1 MVYYDRNCER
11 LSRFNNEKIKNIVG
25 IIIIM
30 TGLDIRIHK
39 TEYDKQL

>member
-1 MVYYDRNCER
+1 MQGFILAMVYYDRNYER

-30 TGLDIRIHK
+30 TGLDIRIH
-39 TEYDKQL
+39 